1 MAGFAN
7 KPLLDVDLDV
17 GSKRASVA
25 VSGRISF
32 SEIERQLMQSGLAI
46 IVKGK
51 LMGSDSGLRGDDDT
65 LISLGS
71 KSFTGP
77 QAPEVDYRLVK
88 TNVSASTL
96 NEDGGS
102 DELRADLVIV
112 NSLNPDST
120 VAKASSNQV
129 TGNF

>member
-51 LMGSDSGLRGDDDT
+51 LVFICELENA
-65 LISLGS
+65 
-71 KSFTGP
+71 KSNKCLTDRTDI
-77 QAPEVDYRLVK
+77 E
-88 TNVSASTL
+88 
-96 NEDGGS
+96 
-102 DELRADLVIV
+102 
-112 NSLNPDST
+112 
-120 VAKASSNQV
+120 
-129 TGNF
+129 

>member
-1 MAGFAN
+1 VAGFVI

-25 VSGRISF
+25 VSGKISF
-32 SEIERQLMQSGLAI
+32 SEIERQLMKSGLAI
-46 IVKGK
+46 TVRGK
-51 LMGSDSGLRGDDDT
+51 LMAADSGLRGDDET

-71 KSFTGP
+71 KSFTGQ
-77 QAPEVDYRLVK
+77 QAPEVEYRLSK

-96 NEDGGS
+96 NEDGGR

>member
-17 GSKRASVA
+17 GSKKASVA

-77 QAPEVDYRLVK
+77 QAAEVDYRLLK
-88 TNVSASTL
+88 INVSASTL